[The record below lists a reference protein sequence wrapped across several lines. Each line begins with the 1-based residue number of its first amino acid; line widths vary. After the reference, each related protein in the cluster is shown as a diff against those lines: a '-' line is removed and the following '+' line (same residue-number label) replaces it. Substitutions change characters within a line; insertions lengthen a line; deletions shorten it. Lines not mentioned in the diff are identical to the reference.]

1 MFYLQDLLGP
11 LGLMSANPLERDAAI
26 NSLSTLMS
34 IIPRDTHLEFV
45 KYLDKLPDRSLHNT
59 LSESDIQ
66 VFHTPEGL
74 LSSEQGVYVVESVA
88 VQNTKHAKG
97 RFRVYDDQ
105 GDLVYKGKTAKEEA
119 RELLLREEA
128 SIREKV
134 RGIRINLSL
143 MLRALGEIAIVN
155 PVFTHSQLPS
165 LVKFVDP
172 LLRSPIVNDMAF
184 ETMVNLSRCIAPP
197 LCNWAPEIATALRII
212 ATEKVRDVW
221 DQIPSV
227 REEANER
234 PSMGLFERIITGLSI
249 SCKTGPL
256 PVDSFTFVFPIMEQI
271 LLSSKKTGLHDDV
284 LRMLSL
290 HMDPI
295 LPLPR
300 LRMLSVLYHV
310 LGVVPAYQASIGPML
325 NELCLGLQPDE
336 LASALCGVY
345 AKDVH
350 VRLVCLNAIKCIPSV
365 AGRSLHQNVEVAT
378 SIWIVL
384 HDPEKVCLK
393 SLFRK
398 PIISFKRL
406 AE

>member
-1 MFYLQDLLGP
+1 MSHSFFCWSEHWSFFVRTTSLINGSCLCFLPLLTFHIVLFYLQDLLGP

-74 LSSEQGVYVVESVA
+74 LSSEQGVYVAESVA

-105 GDLVYKGKTAKEEA
+105 DDLVYKGKTAKEEA

-256 PVDSFTFVFPIMEQI
+256 PVDSFTFVFP
-271 LLSSKKTGLHDDV
+271 
-284 LRMLSL
+284 
-290 HMDPI
+290 
-295 LPLPR
+295 
-300 LRMLSVLYHV
+300 VLYHV

-350 VRLVCLNAIKCIPSV
+350 VRLACLNAIKCIPSV

-378 SIWIVL
+378 SIWFVL